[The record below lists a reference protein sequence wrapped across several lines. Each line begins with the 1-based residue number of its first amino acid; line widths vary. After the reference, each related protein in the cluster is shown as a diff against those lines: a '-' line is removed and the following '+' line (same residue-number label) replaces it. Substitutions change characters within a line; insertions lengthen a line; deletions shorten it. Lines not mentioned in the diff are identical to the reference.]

1 MPGCSVGMCVC
12 LCQLLLWLLFI
23 FCCYLLPRRKTSA
36 SHTHTHLFVVVVLNN
51 YRAKKTL
58 LYYNT
63 LSLLS
68 IKLEKK
74 CTISIF
80 LLLFSVNLYAR
91 ARVCVSAC
99 LFVYVYI
106 KYLTNNFRLSVTK
119 DHHPART
126 QRGVQIF
133 APVFFLHSI

>member
-1 MPGCSVGMCVC
+1 MCVFVSIVVVVVVHF
-12 LCQLLLWLLFI
+12 LLLPLTPAQNISF
-23 FCCYLLPRRKTSA
+23 THT
-36 SHTHTHLFVVVVLNN
+36 HTHTHLFVVVVLNN

-91 ARVCVSAC
+91 ACVCVSAC

-106 KYLTNNFRLSVTK
+106 KYLTNNFRLSATK

-133 APVFFLHSI
+133 APVFFRHSI